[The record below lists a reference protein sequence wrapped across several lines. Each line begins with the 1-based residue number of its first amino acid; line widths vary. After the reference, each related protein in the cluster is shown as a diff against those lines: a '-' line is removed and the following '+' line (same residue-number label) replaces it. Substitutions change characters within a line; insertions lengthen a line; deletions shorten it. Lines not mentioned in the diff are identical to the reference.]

1 MLRINNNET
10 VNIKYLTSDMSN
22 NKQRY
27 AISLA
32 ADALDKYYN
41 SKSYGDMAEYIKDEF
56 ETKYGKYWCCFVFDA
71 QTGFGSYFT
80 KLNNY
85 YIHFVL
91 RNVNFVLFKQVG

>member
-32 ADALDKYYN
+32 AEALDKYYN
-41 SKSYGDMAEYIKDEF
+41 SKSYGDMA
-56 ETKYGKYWCCFVFDA
+56 
-71 QTGFGSYFT
+71 
-80 KLNNY
+80 
-85 YIHFVL
+85 
-91 RNVNFVLFKQVG
+91 